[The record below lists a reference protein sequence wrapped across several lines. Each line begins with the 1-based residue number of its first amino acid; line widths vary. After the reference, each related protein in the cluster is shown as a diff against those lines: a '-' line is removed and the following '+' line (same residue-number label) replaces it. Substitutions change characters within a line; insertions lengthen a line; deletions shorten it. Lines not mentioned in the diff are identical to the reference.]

1 MNILDENGKIVNQK
15 VMKDKS
21 VEAKRKRW
29 EEANKNYWADI
40 CTGELTKESLDK
52 HTKEVG
58 DRTGQWHNDIT
69 MLTFL
74 SAYANKLSSHD
85 MYMALKECK
94 AILNEDGSLDI
105 ECPNDIIQSTISD
118 YAEDSDRHYIAKYFG
133 NNAWDFGLTIK
144 GDEVYVG
151 YDKGEGDQG
160 VTEKVLLI
168 KDTEG
173 DIAKVFLDGGKFSL
187 YLTIEA
193 GGLYDISFSLE
204 KVVALKKFLN
214 DNIKD

>member
-1 MNILDENGKIVNQK
+1 
-15 VMKDKS
+15 
-21 VEAKRKRW
+21 
-29 EEANKNYWADI
+29 
-40 CTGELTKESLDK
+40 
-52 HTKEVG
+52 VG
-58 DRTGQWHNDIT
+58 DMEQKLKRQLMIDRINHIRTGKEYRPKFEGPIEGFNDKT
-69 MLTFL
+69 MGGFMAIYG
-74 SAYANKLSSHD
+74 SKLSTND
-85 MYMALKECK
+85 LYMALTECK

-151 YDKGEGDQG
+151 YDKGEGGQG